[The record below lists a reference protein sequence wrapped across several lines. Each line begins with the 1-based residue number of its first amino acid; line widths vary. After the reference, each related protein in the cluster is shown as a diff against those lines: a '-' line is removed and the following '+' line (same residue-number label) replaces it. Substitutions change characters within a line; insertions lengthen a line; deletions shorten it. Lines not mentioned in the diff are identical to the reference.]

1 MRAWWTALLFV
12 VACSKSDSGDK
23 NKPAELPKESAGGSG
38 TAATGS
44 GGSAAAG
51 SAVGSGSAVGET
63 QRPPLPKLDVPARL
77 EEVGTKFDDSLAL
90 ATKSGSQAAKDK
102 CADLEP
108 LYQPFCS
115 SGMAAAFLS
124 KKGAA
129 AKDFEPTMTKLDP
142 AFVPVHC
149 QSLGFAVEDSPKLAA
164 IAKDLATDTCRAS
177 FWDGHGFFRAL
188 SAAGAPTGVCR
199 TEEGKA
205 PDADA
210 CAKQAEAL
218 AKADL
223 PATSCD
229 AKKGRIP
236 AGMEAACAHGVGR
249 SLVFMMNADAK
260 HAIAACASKTPALA
274 DACISGVGFVMTFP
288 MPDRTDVAFD
298 VMAGLET
305 RTKAA
310 FARGVGR
317 ALATWKHGD
326 AKNLS
331 NWLGALSSSERRE
344 ADRLADLHDKC
355 ASYYD
360 LDKCEWQPK

>member
-1 MRAWWTALLFV
+1 MRAWWTPLLFI

-23 NKPAELPKESAGGSG
+23 NKPAELPKEPAGSAGS
-38 TAATGS
+38 AATGS

-51 SAVGSGSAVGET
+51 SAAGSGSAQTE
-63 QRPPLPKLDVPARL
+63 RPPLPKFDVPARL

-115 SGMAAAFLS
+115 AGMAAAFMS

-129 AKDFEPTMTKLDP
+129 AKDFEPTMTKLDA
-142 AFVPVHC
+142 AFVPVDC
-149 QSLGFAVEDSPKLAA
+149 QSLGFAVEDSPKLGA
-164 IAKDLATDTCRAS
+164 IAKDLSSDTCRAS
-177 FWDGHGFFRAL
+177 FWDGHGYYRAL
-188 SAAGAPTGVCR
+188 AAAGAPTAVCR
-199 TEEGKA
+199 TEEGKP

-210 CAKQAEAL
+210 CGKQVAAL
-218 AKADL
+218 AKGDL
-223 PATSCD
+223 VGSSCD
-229 AKKGRIP
+229 AKKGKIP
-236 AGMEAACAHGVGR
+236 AGMEPACAHGVGR
-249 SLVFMMNADAK
+249 ALVFMMGADAK
-260 HAIAACASKTPALA
+260 HAIAVCASKTQALA

-298 VMAGLET
+298 ALAALET

-317 ALATWKHGD
+317 ALAYWKHGD

-331 NWLGALSSSERRE
+331 NWLGALSSTERRE

-355 ASYYD
+355 AAYYD